1 MRTVTTSEARISLS
15 KKLAEFRE
23 RGISSD
29 PLIFGDHRKPEGVI
43 LPYELYSR
51 LEDAIDQLR
60 LEAATEVMDRIEAVI
75 ANPSRA
81 VEVVRHK
88 HKHA

>member
-1 MRTVTTSEARISLS
+1 MTPLTTSDARISLS

-23 RGISSD
+23 RGIGST
-29 PLIFGDHRKPEGVI
+29 PLIFGDHRKPEGVV

-75 ANPSRA
+75 ANPNLA
-81 VEVVRHK
+81 IEVVRRK
-88 HKHA
+88 HKRA